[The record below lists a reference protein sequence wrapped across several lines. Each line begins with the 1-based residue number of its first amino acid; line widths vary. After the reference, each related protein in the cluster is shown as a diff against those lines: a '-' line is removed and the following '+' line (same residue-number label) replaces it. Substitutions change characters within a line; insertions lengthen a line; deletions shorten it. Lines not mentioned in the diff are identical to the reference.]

1 MIQVRQRGPVSPGDY
16 LSYPDTP
23 PQAPATMMDITYPM
37 LVQVGGGGAGERGRG
52 KTGEED
58 EGCKLLHRE
67 VNKLQ
72 ACSVQVRGQSRYS
85 LTTINGPLK
94 ALSHFV
100 YLKHI
105 ILYISYTSNIGI
117 NIYI

>member
-1 MIQVRQRGPVSPGDY
+1 MVISAGRGR
-16 LSYPDTP
+16 
-23 PQAPATMMDITYPM
+23 
-37 LVQVGGGGAGERGRG
+37 AGERGRG